1 MMRGMRIRHGLRL
14 TRGFWSGGPPVLLLL
29 LAALLFATPAEA
41 ANCYSATSQGSTGPS
56 DYASYC
62 WIDLSIYN
70 DAAARSASG
79 QAYSLTLQDGS
90 TMSFTMKVS
99 GSAASPAAA
108 PSWSGAAIGNT
119 AFLGIAGK
127 PIFYQSASGTT
138 TVTFSNIKITPPA
151 GVQSVTQYM
160 LVAADGE
167 SSNDGEQLTFQTNG
181 GSWSVLD
188 QAGPISGSTYPT
200 TSGTSTQTFVETG
213 VAGTV
218 GSYIV
223 GSSTPTAV
231 TSTLLGSGLQ
241 GAMFAVRF
249 ATIQLNT
256 LIGGARVSSADQFTF
271 EIDSASGGASLS
283 SGTSSGTG
291 LGPFT
296 AASLSSTSAIPLTL
310 NQAMAGGSTNAISHY
325 QSKLTCI
332 NSTAGSSTALPS
344 NVTTASYAFGALR
357 YGDNVSCTFTETP
370 YPHLTLTKR
379 MGTGG
384 RRFTDDQ
391 FTLEVNQGSTT
402 VATTTTTGTFSTVN
416 NASTPQYQA
425 TAGTTYTLDEE
436 GAGGT
441 SLVQYTST
449 MACSNANSG
458 SSTALPASPGETVTP
473 ALGDVIACTITNTRT
488 AANALLT
495 IEKTITPVSDPING
509 TSNPK
514 LIPGAIVTYTFAVSN
529 TGSRLVDQDTV
540 WLIDS
545 LPSTLLV
552 GTASSPTFTQ
562 GTPSSNLTFTAATDI
577 AYSNAGSPPAT
588 FAGCTYTPTSSY
600 DSNVHYVCL
609 NPKGKMAASTGTPTN
624 FTLSIRAQVK

>member
-1 MMRGMRIRHGLRL
+1 M
-14 TRGFWSGGPPVLLLL
+14 LLLL

-223 GSSTPTAV
+223 GSSTPTTV

-271 EIDSASGGASLS
+271 EIDSTSGGATLS

-291 LGPFT
+291 LGPFS
-296 AASLSSTSAIPLTL
+296 AAALSSTSAIPLTL
-310 NQAMAGGSTNAISHY
+310 NQAMAAGSTNTISHY
-325 QSKLTCI
+325 QSQLTCT
-332 NSTAGSSTALPS
+332 NSTAGSSTALPI
-344 NVTTASYAFGALR
+344 NVATTSYSFGALK

-370 YPHLTLTKR
+370 YPHLTLSKAL
-379 MGTGG
+379 GSS
-384 RRFTDDQ
+384 RRFASDQ
-391 FTLEVNQGSTT
+391 FTLNVDQGLTA
-402 VATTTTTGTFSTVN
+402 VATTTTTGTGSTVTN
-416 NASTPQYQA
+416 GSTPQYQA
-425 TAGTTYTLDEE
+425 TAGTAYTLTEV
-436 GAGGT
+436 GAGAT
-441 SLVQYTST
+441 SLSQYTASLACFNTNTGST
-449 MACSNANSG
+449 
-458 SSTALPASPGETVTP
+458 TTLPTNPGGTVTP
-473 ALGDVIACTITNTRT
+473 ALGDVISCTIKNTRM

-495 IEKTITPVSDPING
+495 ISKSATLVSDPVNG
-509 TSNPK
+509 TTNPK
-514 LIPGAIVTYTFAVSN
+514 MIPGALMSYTFAVSN
-529 TGSRLVDQDTV
+529 TGSLAVDSNTV

-552 GTASSPTFTQ
+552 GTAASPTFTQ
-562 GTPSSNLTFTAATDI
+562 GTPSSNLTFNGATDI
-577 AYSNAGSPPAT
+577 AYSNAVSAPTT
-588 FAGCTYTPTSSY
+588 FAACTYTPTSPY

-609 NPKGKMAASTGTPTN
+609 NPKGTMAASTGTPPN
-624 FTLSIRAQVK
+624 FTLSIIAQVK